1 MNRSLTAVFSALE
14 ALLVVGIGIGIPL
27 LPLTLMWG
35 FQYGLQVDWVV
46 FWRAA
51 VDIWLLGHG
60 ADMRVTLTEQTAL
73 TLGFAG
79 AQAPFVISLA
89 PLGFALVTLLL
100 GQRAGRRIAEAPHR
114 DLGLLV
120 AVATFAVL
128 ALGLVLTALH
138 ELARPSIVQGVLF
151 STLVF
156 SAGLAL
162 GAGLA
167 RYRLADTRPRDVI
180 DRVWQRLTDWPREA
194 RALVGSALL
203 GGAASVAAIMVAA
216 SLVLAVALAV
226 NYGQIIALYQ
236 AAHTG
241 ALGGIALTI
250 AELAFVPNLVIWC
263 AAWLLGPGF
272 AIGTGSAVSPLGTTL
287 GPIPAIPL
295 FGALPAGELAWGFL
309 GLIVPVVL
317 GFLVGVVLRPR
328 LAATFGESPPFPWVL
343 ATGGLSGV
351 LAGVAFGLLA
361 FWSGGAAGP
370 GRMAELGPAP
380 LMVGLCA
387 ALEIGVAVTIG
398 LLVAGPRP
406 SRA

>member
-35 FQYGLQVDWVV
+35 FQYGLQVDWLV
-46 FWRAA
+46 FWRVA
-51 VDIWLLGHG
+51 VDMWLLGHG
-60 ADMRVTLTEQTAL
+60 ADMRVALSESTAV

-79 AQAPFVISLA
+79 AQSPFVISLA
-89 PLGFALVTLLL
+89 PLGFALMTVLL
-100 GQRAGRRIAEAPHR
+100 GQRAGRRIAETPHR
-114 DLGLLV
+114 NLGLLV

-128 ALGLVLTALH
+128 AFGLVLTSLH
-138 ELARPSIVQGVLF
+138 ELARPSIVQGAIF
-151 STLVF
+151 STLIF
-156 SAGLAL
+156 AAGLGL

-167 RYRLADTRPRDVI
+167 RHRLEGTRPADVI
-180 DRVWQRLTDWPREA
+180 DRVWQRLTDWPREG
-194 RALVGSALL
+194 RALVGSALI
-203 GGAASVAAIMVAA
+203 GGAASVAAIVTAA

-236 AAHTG
+236 GAHTG

-263 AAWLLGPGF
+263 ASWLLGPGF

-287 GPIPAIPL
+287 GPIPAVPL
-295 FGALPAGELAWGFL
+295 FGALPTGELAWGFL

-328 LAATFGESPPFPWVL
+328 LAAAFGERPSLPWML

-351 LAGVAFGLLA
+351 VAGVIFGLLA
-361 FWSGGAAGP
+361 FWSAGAAGP

-387 ALEIGVAVTIG
+387 ALEIGVTVTIG
-398 LLVAGPRP
+398 LLVARPR
-406 SRA
+406 SSAA